1 MTCGYCISIALTM
14 YFGERNGTPLQYSC
28 LENPM
33 GRGAWWAAVHGV
45 VTSRTRL
52 SDFTSLT
59 MYLPSYPHLTHE
71 GSEKP
76 CDLPI
81 VLQVVSGGVG
91 I

>member
-1 MTCGYCISIALTM
+1 MGCSPWGRDESDTT
-14 YFGERNGTPLQYSC
+14 ERL
-28 LENPM
+28 
-33 GRGAWWAAVHGV
+33 H
-45 VTSRTRL
+45 
-52 SDFTSLT
+52 FTSLT